1 MNQFNLSF
9 SSLLPWPVLLGF
21 GVLALG
27 LVGLGFYARRSGSFL
42 RALGLGLLLLAMT
55 GPALMREERNP
66 LKEVVAV
73 VVDKSGSQTIG
84 ERPAQTEKA
93 RAGLEKSLNAL
104 GNVEVRVIE
113 SGRTDS
119 EADGTRLFAALN
131 AGLADVPLE
140 RLGGVFMIT
149 DGVVDDIPA
158 DVSALGFKAPL
169 HALITGHDG
178 ERDRRIELLEAPRF
192 GIVGKDQ
199 TIELRVTDTSDKG
212 DAVVLKVRRDG
223 NPVATIVATPG
234 ERLRVPVKIEHGGPN
249 VVELEVEA
257 LPDELTAINNKAVL
271 TIEGVRDKL
280 KVLLVSGEPHAGERM
295 WRNLLKSDANVDLVH
310 FTILRPPEKQ
320 DGTPINE
327 LSLIA
332 FPTADLFGRKIKE
345 FDLIVFDRYSN
356 QSVLPLIYFDNIVR
370 YVREGGALML
380 AAGPDF
386 AKPEGLYYSPLGRIA
401 PARPDGSLTEHA
413 FRAAITEDGAK
424 HPVTRGLPGAD
435 QNPPAWSEW
444 FRQVN
449 AEVMHGTSI
458 LSGTAGKPLLVLA
471 REGKGR
477 VALLL
482 TDQIWLWARGFE
494 GGGPHLDLLRRLAHW
509 LMKEP
514 DLEEEALRANVRG
527 HVIEIE
533 RQSLKADVPPVTVAS
548 PSGAE
553 ESVRLTPAEPGI
565 SRANV
570 NAAELGVYRL
580 SDGNLSVLANVGP
593 ENPSEFQ
600 EVVSTP
606 NKLKPLAEATGGT
619 ARRIGN
625 AENSEIS
632 LPRVVAIGESPV
644 YGGAGY
650 AAIKRIGAS
659 EVKGVGV
666 MPLAIGFV
674 GLAAL
679 LGSLTAVWL
688 FEGRRTFRP
697 ANEWT
702 DHANAHGE

>member
-1 MNQFNLSF
+1 
-9 SSLLPWPVLLGF
+9 
-21 GVLALG
+21 
-27 LVGLGFYARRSGSFL
+27 
-42 RALGLGLLLLAMT
+42 MT
-55 GPALMREERNP
+55 GPALVREEHNP

-73 VVDKSGSQTIG
+73 VVDQSGSQTIA

-93 RAGLEKSLNAL
+93 REKLEKSLDAL

-113 SGRTDS
+113 SGRSDS
-119 EADGTRLFAALN
+119 EADGTRLFTALN

-149 DGVVDDIPA
+149 DGVVDDVPA
-158 DVSALGFKAPL
+158 DVNALGFKAPL
-169 HALITGHDG
+169 HALITGHEG

-199 TIELRVTDTSDKG
+199 TIELRVLDTAATSDP
-212 DAVVLKVRRDG
+212 VVLKVRRDG
-223 NPVATIVATPG
+223 NPIATIVATPG

-320 DGTPINE
+320 DGTPIDE

-356 QSVLPLIYFDNIVR
+356 QSVLPLLYFDNIVH

-386 AKPEGLYYSPLGRIA
+386 ARPEGLYYSPLGRIA

-413 FRAAITEDGAK
+413 FRASITEDGAK

-435 QNPPAWSEW
+435 QKPPAWSEW

-458 LSGTAGKPLLVLA
+458 LSGAGGKPLLVLS

-482 TDQIWLWARGFE
+482 TDQMWLWARGFE

-514 DLEEEALRANVRG
+514 ELEEEALRANVRG
-527 HVIEIE
+527 HAIEIE
-533 RQSLKADVPPVTVAS
+533 RQSLKADVPPVTVTS

-553 ESVRLTPAEPGI
+553 ERVSLTPAEPGI
-565 SRANV
+565 SRASV
-570 NAAELGVYRL
+570 DAAEAGLYRL

-593 ENPSEFQ
+593 ENPREFQ

-606 NKLKPLAEATGGT
+606 DRLKPIAEATGGT
-619 ARRIGN
+619 VRRIGN
-625 AENSEIS
+625 AENSDIS
-632 LPRVVAIGESPV
+632 LPRLVAIGDSPV

-666 MPLAIGFV
+666 LPLAIGFL

-679 LGSLTAVWL
+679 LGSVSAAWL
-688 FEGRRTFRP
+688 FEGRR
-697 ANEWT
+697 WT
-702 DHANAHGE
+702 SPHK

>member
-1 MNQFNLSF
+1 MSQFNLSF
-9 SSLLPWPVLLGF
+9 SPLLPWPVLLGL
-21 GVLALG
+21 GAIALA
-27 LVGLGFYARRSGSFL
+27 LVGLGLYARGRGSFL
-42 RALGLGLLLLAMT
+42 RALGLGLLVLAMT
-55 GPALMREERNP
+55 GPALVREDRNP

-73 VVDKSGSQTIG
+73 VVDQSGSQTIG
-84 ERPAQTEKA
+84 ERPAQAEKA
-93 RAGLEKSLNAL
+93 RSELEKRLNAL

-169 HALITGHDG
+169 HALITGHEG

-199 TIELRVTDTSDKG
+199 TIELRVSDTADNSDP
-212 DAVVLKVRRDG
+212 VVLKVRRDG

-234 ERLRVPVKIEHGGPN
+234 ERLRVPVRIEHGGPN
-249 VVELEVEA
+249 VIELEVEA

-386 AKPEGLYYSPLGRIA
+386 ARSEGLYYSPLGRIV

-413 FRAAITEDGAK
+413 FRAAITDDGAK

-435 QNPPAWSEW
+435 QNPPGWSEW
-444 FRQVN
+444 FRQVD

-458 LSGTAGKPLLVLA
+458 LSGAAGKPLLVLS
-471 REGKGR
+471 RESKGR

-482 TDQIWLWARGFE
+482 TDQMWLWARGFE

-514 DLEEEALRANVRG
+514 DLEEEALRASVRG
-527 HVIEIE
+527 QVIEIE
-533 RQSLKADVPPVTVAS
+533 RQSLKADIPPVTVAS

-553 ESVRLTPAEPGI
+553 ESVRLTPTEPGI
-565 SRANV
+565 SRGNV
-570 NAAELGVYRL
+570 KAAELGLYRL

-593 ENPSEFQ
+593 ENPREFQ

-606 NKLKPLAEATGGT
+606 DKLKPLAEATGGT
-619 ARRIGN
+619 VRRIGN
-625 AENSEIS
+625 ADNSEVS
-632 LPRVVAIGESPV
+632 LPRLVAIGESPV

-666 MPLAIGFV
+666 TPLAIGFL

-679 LGSLTAVWL
+679 LGSVSAAWL
-688 FEGRRTFRP
+688 FDGRENR
-697 ANEWT
+697 
-702 DHANAHGE
+702 

>member
-1 MNQFNLSF
+1 MSRFNLSF
-9 SSLLPWPVLLGF
+9 SPLLPWPVLIGLG
-21 GVLALG
+21 VIALG
-27 LVGLGFYARRSGSFL
+27 VVGLGFFARGRGSFL

-55 GPALMREERNP
+55 GPALVHEDRNP
-66 LKEVVAV
+66 LKEVVAI
-73 VVDKSGSQTIG
+73 VVDQSGSQTIG

-93 RAGLEKSLNAL
+93 RAELEKRLNAL
-104 GNVEVRVIE
+104 GNVEVRMIE

-119 EADGTRLFAALN
+119 EADGTRLFTALN

-158 DVSALGFKAPL
+158 GAGALGFKAPL
-169 HALITGHDG
+169 HALITGHEG

-199 TIELRVTDTSDKG
+199 TIELRVLDTADQSEP
-212 DAVVLKVRRDG
+212 VVLKVRRDG

-386 AKPEGLYYSPLGRIA
+386 ARPEGLYYSPLGRIA
-401 PARPDGSLTEHA
+401 PARPDGTLTERA

-435 QNPPAWSEW
+435 QKPPAWSEW

-458 LSGTAGKPLLVLA
+458 LSGAAGKPLLILS

-482 TDQIWLWARGFE
+482 TDQMWLWARGFE
-494 GGGPHLDLLRRLAHW
+494 GGGPHLELLRRLAHW

-514 DLEEEALRANVRG
+514 ELEEEALRADVHG
-527 HVIEIE
+527 HAIEIE

-553 ESVRLTPAEPGI
+553 ETVSLTPTEPGI

-570 NAAELGVYRL
+570 NAAELGLYRL

-593 ENPSEFQ
+593 ENPREFQ

-606 NKLKPLAEATGGT
+606 DRLKPLAEATGGT
-619 ARRIGN
+619 VRRIGN

-632 LPRVVAIGESPV
+632 LPRLIAIGESPV

-650 AAIKRIGAS
+650 AAIKRVGAS

-666 MPLAIGFV
+666 MPLAIGV
-674 GLAAL
+674 LGLAAL
-679 LGSLTAVWL
+679 LGSVSAAWL
-688 FEGRRTFRP
+688 FEGRRTATRI
-697 ANEWT
+697 
-702 DHANAHGE
+702 

>member
-1 MNQFNLSF
+1 MAQFNLSF
-9 SSLLPWPVLLGF
+9 SPLLPWPILLGL

-27 LVGLGFYARRSGSFL
+27 LVGLGFYARGSGSFL

-55 GPALMREERNP
+55 GPALVREDRNP
-66 LKEVVAV
+66 LKEIVAV
-73 VVDKSGSQTIG
+73 VVDQSGSQTIG
-84 ERPAQTEKA
+84 ERTAQTEKA
-93 RAGLEKSLNAL
+93 RAELEKRLNAL
-104 GNVEVRVIE
+104 GNVDVRVIE
-113 SGRTDS
+113 SGSTDS

-149 DGVVDDIPA
+149 DGVVDDVPA
-158 DVSALGFKAPL
+158 DVSALGLKAPL
-169 HALITGHDG
+169 HALITGHEG

-192 GIVGKDQ
+192 GIVGKEQ
-199 TIELRVTDTSDKG
+199 TIELRVLDTADNSDP
-212 DAVVLKVRRDG
+212 VVLKVRRDG
-223 NPVATIVATPG
+223 NPVATIVTTPG

-386 AKPEGLYYSPLGRIA
+386 ARPEGLYYSPLGRIV
-401 PARPDGSLTEHA
+401 PARPDGNLTEHA

-444 FRQVN
+444 FRQVD
-449 AEVMHGTSI
+449 AEVTHGTSI
-458 LSGTAGKPLLVLA
+458 LSGVAGKPLLVLS

-482 TDQIWLWARGFE
+482 SDQMWLWARGFE

-548 PSGAE
+548 PSGAK
-553 ESVRLTPAEPGI
+553 ESVSLTLAEPGI

-570 NAAELGVYRL
+570 TAAELGLHRL

-593 ENPSEFQ
+593 ENPREFQ

-606 NKLKPLAEATGGT
+606 DRLKPLAEATGGT
-619 ARRIGN
+619 VRRIGN

-632 LPRVVAIGESPV
+632 LPRLVAIGESQV

-666 MPLAIGFV
+666 MPLAIGFL

-679 LGSLTAVWL
+679 LGSVSAAWL
-688 FEGRRTFRP
+688 FEGRRTAR
-697 ANEWT
+697 
-702 DHANAHGE
+702 

>member
-1 MNQFNLSF
+1 MV
-9 SSLLPWPVLLGF
+9 SLVW
-21 GVLALG
+21 AC
-27 LVGLGFYARRSGSFL
+27 YARGSGSFL
-42 RALGLGLLLLAMT
+42 RALGLALLLLAMT
-55 GPALMREERNP
+55 GPALVREERNP

-73 VVDKSGSQTIG
+73 VVDQSGSQTIA

-93 RAGLEKSLNAL
+93 REKLEKSLDAL

-113 SGRTDS
+113 SGRSDS
-119 EADGTRLFAALN
+119 EADGTRLFTALN

-149 DGVVDDIPA
+149 DGVVDDVPA

-169 HALITGHDG
+169 HALITGHEG

-199 TIELRVTDTSDKG
+199 TIELRVLDTAATSDP
-212 DAVVLKVRRDG
+212 VVLKVRRDG
-223 NPVATIVATPG
+223 NPIATIVATPG

-320 DGTPINE
+320 DGTPIDE

-356 QSVLPLIYFDNIVR
+356 QSVLPLLYFDNIVH

-386 AKPEGLYYSPLGRIA
+386 ARPEGLYYSPLGRIA

-413 FRAAITEDGAK
+413 FRASITEDGAK

-435 QNPPAWSEW
+435 QKPPAWSEW

-458 LSGTAGKPLLVLA
+458 LSGAGGKPLLVLS

-482 TDQIWLWARGFE
+482 TDQMWLWARGFE

-514 DLEEEALRANVRG
+514 ELEEEALRANVRG
-527 HVIEIE
+527 HAIEIE
-533 RQSLKADVPPVTVAS
+533 RQSLKADVPPVTVTS

-553 ESVRLTPAEPGI
+553 ERVSLTPAEPGI
-565 SRANV
+565 SRASV
-570 NAAELGVYRL
+570 DAAEAGLYRL

-593 ENPSEFQ
+593 ENPREFQ

-606 NKLKPLAEATGGT
+606 DRLKPIAEATGGT
-619 ARRIGN
+619 VRRIGN
-625 AENSEIS
+625 AENSDIS
-632 LPRVVAIGESPV
+632 LPRLVAIGDSPV

-666 MPLAIGFV
+666 LPLAIGFL

-679 LGSLTAVWL
+679 LGSVSAAWL
-688 FEGRRTFRP
+688 FEGR
-697 ANEWT
+697 W
-702 DHANAHGE
+702 

>member
-1 MNQFNLSF
+1 MSQFNLSF
-9 SSLLPWPVLLGF
+9 SPLLPWPVLLGL

-27 LVGLGFYARRSGSFL
+27 LVGLGLYARGGGSIL
-42 RALGLGLLLLAMT
+42 RALGLGLLLLALA
-55 GPALMREERNP
+55 GPALVREDRNP

-73 VVDKSGSQTIG
+73 VVDQSGSQTID

-93 RAGLEKSLNAL
+93 RAELEKSLNAL

-149 DGVVDDIPA
+149 DGVVDDVPA

-169 HALITGHDG
+169 HALITGHEG

-199 TIELRVTDTSDKG
+199 TIELRVLDTAATSDP
-212 DAVVLKVRRDG
+212 VVLKVRRDG
-223 NPVATIVATPG
+223 NPIATIVATPG

-370 YVREGGALML
+370 YVREGGALLL

-386 AKPEGLYYSPLGRIA
+386 ARPEGLYYSPLGRIA

-449 AEVMHGTSI
+449 AEIVHGTSI
-458 LSGTAGKPLLVLA
+458 LSGAAGKPLLVLS

-482 TDQIWLWARGFE
+482 TDQMWLWARGFE

-548 PSGAE
+548 PSGVE
-553 ESVRLTPAEPGI
+553 ESVNLTPAEPGI

-570 NAAELGVYRL
+570 KAAELGLYHL

-593 ENPSEFQ
+593 ENPREFQ
-600 EVVSTP
+600 DVVSTP
-606 NKLKPLAEATGGT
+606 DRLKPLAEATGGT
-619 ARRIGN
+619 VRRIGN
-625 AENSEIS
+625 PDDSEVS
-632 LPRVVAIGESPV
+632 LPRLVAIGESPV

-666 MPLAIGFV
+666 MPLAIGFL

-679 LGSLTAVWL
+679 LGGIMTAWL
-688 FEGRRTFRP
+688 YEGRRTARRI
-697 ANEWT
+697 
-702 DHANAHGE
+702 